1 GDFAQIDGEH
11 FDLRA
16 ESGNIAHA
24 LHQLDPIFA
33 LAQIQSGRGT
43 QVFHHQRRVFR
54 LDIHTG
60 SDGATANPQVTQIIG
75 GIDYALQTPP
85 QRTRVCL
92 ELLAQS
98 YRHCVLK
105 MGAAGFQDVIE
116 LPAFLCELTRQQFDG
131 PAEAV
136 QLHQT
141 RKPDRSWYHVVG
153 RLRHVDVIVRMHRR
167 ITAAR
172 RAKNLIGS
180 IGEDFVDVH
189 V

>member
-1 GDFAQIDGEH
+1 RDDRHHHVQLELTVLRRCRDARVVAENLKADLVHHLRDRGVDFARHDRRPRLHGGQSDLVQTRPGSAGEEPQVAGDFAQIDGEH

-16 ESGNIAHA
+16 ESGDIAHA

-98 YRHCVLK
+98 YR
-105 MGAAGFQDVIE
+105 
-116 LPAFLCELTRQQFDG
+116 
-131 PAEAV
+131 
-136 QLHQT
+136 
-141 RKPDRSWYHVVG
+141 
-153 RLRHVDVIVRMHRR
+153 
-167 ITAAR
+167 
-172 RAKNLIGS
+172 
-180 IGEDFVDVH
+180 
-189 V
+189 